1 MTKRSNTAGGEGRYA
16 KKARTIS
23 FDGILKVLRL
33 GATKEFDELLTQ
45 GQISNIN
52 MTNARGETLLMIQCI
67 NHNLSGV
74 KLLLVH
80 GVDANIRDDQG
91 NSALILACRNY
102 KVYAKEE
109 FFFFF

>member
-1 MTKRSNTAGGEGRYA
+1 MLTLIKVPSCSYRLKRVIILTDSSVKRKKCRVRSRAKKFEGRNA
-16 KKARTIS
+16 KKARAIS

-33 GATKEFDELLTQ
+33 GATEEFDELLTQ

-80 GVDANIRDDQG
+80 GWM
-91 NSALILACRNY
+91 
-102 KVYAKEE
+102 
-109 FFFFF
+109 